1 MTQATTI
8 RFGRQAILIG
18 DGATPVEAFAA
29 PCGLTSLTKTTNVE
43 TNTVNIPDCTD
54 PDLSSWLGIDEI
66 SRQIQ
71 LSFGGILNVESLQL
85 WQEWDL
91 AGGYKNV
98 RWFRDLDLADGGG
111 YLQGPAL
118 LTAFEE
124 TGEEKQRYQISGTIT
139 FDGKPTWT
147 DAAP

>member
-1 MTQATTI
+1 MAQATTV
-8 RFGRQAILIG
+8 RFGKQAILIG
-18 DGATPVEAFAA
+18 NGATPEVFTA

-71 LSFGGILNVESLQL
+71 LVFGGVLNTESLL
-85 WQEWDL
+85 MWQTWDL

-98 RWFRDLDLADGGG
+98 RWFRNLDTTDGGG
-111 YLQGPAL
+111 YLSGSAL
-118 LTAFEE
+118 LSAFEE
-124 TGEEKQRYQISGTIT
+124 TGEQKQRYQISGTLIY
-139 FDGKPTWT
+139 DGKPTWVP
-147 DAAP
+147 AP